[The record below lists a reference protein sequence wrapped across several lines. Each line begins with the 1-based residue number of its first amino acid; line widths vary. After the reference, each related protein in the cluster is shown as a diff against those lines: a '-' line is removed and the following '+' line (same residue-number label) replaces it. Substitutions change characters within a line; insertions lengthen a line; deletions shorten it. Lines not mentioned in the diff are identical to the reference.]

1 MKVLIHLLIN
11 GCDGS
16 ALPRRDLSNKIS
28 AFSFFRMKSCVEIPF
43 GISIDE
49 DFVFQVSLVLL
60 CFFSSLLLLIL
71 FLIVW
76 LGKIQ
81 HRVASISKNTCS
93 LPLVISNKK
102 APADSNKRNSCN
114 HFTGA
119 VAYGPLGFDGDEPR
133 SDLQETS
140 FVSSV
145 TQGEDGKSDHDS
157 NTQEKTISSD
167 IEDAAY
173 HQNVDDS
180 STTQHSSCDHP
191 ERYVTNGKLRR
202 MYMSL
207 KSTKDNIYSKPCVD
221 LSRVE
226 FGQGECSA
234 DGGVTE
240 MNCDERQRGKDSQ
253 ERQKDSTNED
263 DHGYLL
269 VIHSNKATGLSDG
282 AENEAPP
289 HEDESL
295 YLIPMETESKEKRA
309 ETHSDGR
316 VKADDVSEKDARVS
330 SLDNLEEDKY
340 GYLSSQH
347 VGKLTTFGHNVVSDF
362 QQTHPG
368 EKIKRNGISKSADED
383 GYGYLLV
390 QHVEDVAANGDK
402 AGTNIPVCLSQAGGI
417 PESGGPVDPSYEDEN
432 SYDYITARE
441 VKDWSRSPDS
451 DASKLQKNYATG
463 RAEPGA
469 ESATEESHD
478 YLTVVH
484 EREEN
489 NSNNKVEPGALS
501 TTEDCHDY
509 LTVIHERANEVE
521 DTDSEDSQLTTGQEN
536 TTDQIY
542 ADINDNNNNYNAGA
556 HSEVIYVNQEIVP
569 NVGAGVDYPDDVPLY
584 ANNEFQQESFTCN
597 DNPAFYD
604 ESPIYDNDMINV

>member
-1 MKVLIHLLIN
+1 MVVTGQLCPDAIFLTKFLL
-11 GCDGS
+11 
-16 ALPRRDLSNKIS
+16 
-28 AFSFFRMKSCVEIPF
+28 FFFRMKSCVEIPF

-49 DFVFQVSLVLL
+49 GFVFQASLVLL
-60 CFFSSLLLLIL
+60 CFFSSLLLLVL

-76 LGKIQ
+76 VRKIQ

-93 LPLVISNKK
+93 LPLVISNKE
-102 APADSNKRNSCN
+102 AANSNKRNSWN
-114 HFTGA
+114 RFTGA
-119 VAYGPLGFDGDEPR
+119 VAYGPLGLDGDEPR

-145 TQGEDGKSDHDS
+145 AQGEDGKSVHAS
-157 NTQEKTISSD
+157 NTQEKTSKISSD

-173 HQNVDDS
+173 LQNVDDN
-180 STTQHSSCDHP
+180 STTQHSSCDHA
-191 ERYVTNGKLRR
+191 ERYVANRKLRK

-207 KSTKDNIYSKPCVD
+207 KSAKDNTYEKPCVD
-221 LSRVE
+221 SSKVQ
-226 FGQGECSA
+226 FCQGESSS
-234 DGGVTE
+234 DGDVTE
-240 MNCDERQRGKDSQ
+240 TKDDGRQRGKPAQ
-253 ERQKDSTNED
+253 EGQKDSTNED
-263 DHGYLL
+263 DHGYLV
-269 VIHSNKATGLSDG
+269 VIHSDKSTELPAG
-282 AENEAPP
+282 AENETPP
-289 HEDESL
+289 REDESL
-295 YLIPMETESKEKRA
+295 YHIPMETESEEKRHQNEKKGA
-309 ETHSDGR
+309 ETHSDGK
-316 VKADDVSEKDARVS
+316 VKKDYVSKTDGRES
-330 SLDNLEEDKY
+330 PLDNLEEDKY

-347 VGKLTTFGHNVVSDF
+347 VGTLTTFGHNVVSDF

-368 EKIKRNGISKSADED
+368 EKMARNGIPKSADED
-383 GYGYLLV
+383 GFGYLLV
-390 QHVEDVAANGDK
+390 QHVEDAAANDDN
-402 AGTNIPVCLSQAGGI
+402 AGTNILVYRSQAGGI

-451 DASKLQKNYATG
+451 DVSKFQKNYATG

-469 ESATEESHD
+469 ESSTEENHD

-484 EREEN
+484 ERKEN
-489 NSNNKVEPGALS
+489 NSNNKVEPGTDS
-501 TTEDCHDY
+501 STEDYHDY

-521 DTDSEDSQLTTGQEN
+521 DTDSKDSQLTTEQEN

-569 NVGAGVDYPDDVPLY
+569 NVGASVGYPDDVPLY

-604 ESPIYDNDMINV
+604 ESPIYDNDAVKGI